1 MARSMEQNTGNPN
14 YPFYGGA
21 IIGEGRKTY
30 LLLVH
35 TRNEALS
42 PVHLPGRPCFSQYI
56 FRSFKMRAIGYENPQ
71 SIDATTALVDIDLP
85 RPEPTGRD
93 ILVEVK
99 AVSVNPVD
107 TKIRASAKAEP
118 GQWRVLG
125 WDAAGIVTAVGPQAS
140 LFKPGDTV
148 FYAGAINRPGTNAE
162 YHLVDERIVGNKPA
176 SLDFPAAAA
185 LPLTSITAWEML
197 FDRLDVTRPV
207 AGAADAILIIGGA
220 GGVGSIAIQI
230 ARALT
235 DLTVIATASRPE
247 TQDWVK
253 ALGAHHVIDHRKPL
267 AAQVEALGIGQPA
280 FVFSTTNTDDH
291 LGEIVELIA
300 PQGRFG
306 LIDDPKTLDALPL
319 KRKSISLHWEL
330 MFTRSL
336 FATADIEKQHA
347 LLNRVSA
354 LVDAG
359 KIKSTL
365 NKNFGTI
372 NAENLKRAHALIESG
387 KAKGKIVLA
396 GF

>member
-1 MARSMEQNTGNPN
+1 
-14 YPFYGGA
+14 
-21 IIGEGRKTY
+21 
-30 LLLVH
+30 
-35 TRNEALS
+35 
-42 PVHLPGRPCFSQYI
+42 
-56 FRSFKMRAIGYENPQ
+56 MRAIGYQNPQ
-71 SIDATTALVDIDLP
+71 PIEAATALVDIDLP
-85 RPEPTGRD
+85 KPQPAGRD

-99 AVSVNPVD
+99 AVSINPVD
-107 TKIRASAKAEP
+107 TKIRASAKPEP
-118 GQWRVLG
+118 GQWKVLG
-125 WDAAGIVTAVGPQAS
+125 WDAAGIVAAVGPDTQR
-140 LFKPGDTV
+140 FKPGDEV
-148 FYAGAINRPGTNAE
+148 FYAGAINRSGTNAE
-162 YHLVDERIVGNKPA
+162 FHLVDERIVGKKPN
-176 SLDFPAAAA
+176 SLDFAAAAA
-185 LPLTSITAWEML
+185 LPLTSITGWEML
-197 FDRLDVTRPV
+197 FERLEVTRPV
-207 AGAADAILIIGGA
+207 AGAANAILIIGGA

-247 TQDWVK
+247 TQAWVK
-253 ALGAHHVIDHRKPL
+253 TLGAHHVIDHRQPL

-291 LGEIVELIA
+291 MEQIVELIA

-306 LIDDPKTLDALPL
+306 LIDDPKTLSALPL

-336 FATADIEKQHA
+336 FATADIEKQHE
-347 LLNRVSA
+347 LLNQVSD

-365 NKNFGTI
+365 NENFGAI
-372 NAENLKRAHALIESG
+372 NAENLKRGHALIESG